1 MGENAEIP
9 DESLCQPREICCN
22 KKQMEQEK
30 TLLLSPAAAALPD
43 ISPAL
48 LRHHSCSLQRRVVR
62 DKLDTRRCCGS
73 GPGRPVGSVAGL
85 AGECPQCK
93 AAQLAPTSDSAVRQL
108 PMCCA
113 VLYSLLSHSNVN
125 HVSLRFQFMADIKR
139 YTMYLFWSAIWS
151 ALRIYL
157 IFYGQPLENLIVNF
171 DLFVV
176 QTGQKVEAM
185 FLFWSATN

>member
-1 MGENAEIP
+1 
-9 DESLCQPREICCN
+9 
-22 KKQMEQEK
+22 
-30 TLLLSPAAAALPD
+30 
-43 ISPAL
+43 
-48 LRHHSCSLQRRVVR
+48 
-62 DKLDTRRCCGS
+62 
-73 GPGRPVGSVAGL
+73 
-85 AGECPQCK
+85 
-93 AAQLAPTSDSAVRQL
+93 
-108 PMCCA
+108 
-113 VLYSLLSHSNVN
+113 
-125 HVSLRFQFMADIKR
+125 MADIKR